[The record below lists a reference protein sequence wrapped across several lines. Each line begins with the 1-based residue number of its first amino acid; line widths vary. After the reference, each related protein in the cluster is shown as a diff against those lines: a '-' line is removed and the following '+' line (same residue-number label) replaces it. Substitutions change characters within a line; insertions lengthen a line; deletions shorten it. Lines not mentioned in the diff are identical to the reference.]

1 MLHTASKVL
10 NSYPKLFSQK
20 SINIHSMLCILWHT
34 VFIAIIA
41 CSLGNLE
48 SPATDYVSC
57 INLFWETSAGP
68 TTVGCKHECY
78 NGKKVTDSGRQCL
91 ALPLP
96 AQSIAKS
103 GVNYTCTLGECDAG
117 QNCNPTDLLIG
128 CWKPKY

>member
-68 TTVGCKHECY
+68 VLANCVENVLVAEAQIVSTE
-78 NGKKVTDSGRQCL
+78 GKQLL
-91 ALPLP
+91 A
-96 AQSIAKS
+96 ASMSAIMEK
-103 GVNYTCTLGECDAG
+103 
-117 QNCNPTDLLIG
+117 
-128 CWKPKY
+128 K

>member
-68 TTVGCKHECY
+68 
-78 NGKKVTDSGRQCL
+78 